1 MKRNGFMI
9 LGGAVGLAGALGG
22 CFDEGVLVPGAI
34 SGSGA
39 AQGGMGGVG
48 AAGGAGGTGGA
59 GAAGGAGGAGAAG
72 GAGGN
77 EPCTPCYTG
86 PEATKGVGECKEG
99 CLRGGSCD
107 GEVVPTAE
115 GCTTKENDESC
126 DGVAACIGAHD
137 WSAKLGGNGDQIG
150 VDVTFDREGHI
161 LVAGAFSTSLDSVG
175 SQGAP
180 VGSLGAYDG
189 FVVQLGP
196 GGARGWSKAFGGNGS
211 DFSTRVAL
219 DKNGGV
225 ILAGTFENTLN
236 FDGASLTSAGSSD
249 VFVAKLDAIGG
260 LDWIKTIAGPSV
272 DRVYGLAVD
281 SNDNIV
287 VAGSFTDSADVL
299 GGQRMGGNHLASKG
313 GEDIFVVKMDALGN
327 LAWSRN
333 FGDTTAEVA
342 NDAAVTPDGGV
353 VLVGR
358 IAGRVYFGTT
368 LLTAQ
373 GDDAFIAK
381 LDGSGTPLWAKMFG
395 DTMSQEFTA
404 VAVDAKGDIVVAGS
418 TGGTINFDG
427 APRRY
432 AGGNDAV
439 VAAFNA
445 EGKHLWNRLYG
456 DARDQKA
463 LGVAVDQAGNVI
475 VVGEF
480 ESAIDFG
487 APSPKLQSLGGND
500 AFFAKLA
507 PNGDTVWAKS
517 FGDAS
522 EQRARAVAV
531 DELGAIAL
539 TGSFSGR
546 IDLGGEP
553 LMNTGGPD
561 AFVAKLQP

>member
-1 MKRNGFMI
+1 MRRNGFMVLCGA
-9 LGGAVGLAGALGG
+9 LGVAGALGG
-22 CFDEGVLVPGAI
+22 CFDQGVLMPGAI
-34 SGSGA
+34 SGGGT

-48 AAGGAGGTGGA
+48 AAGGAGGTGGVGGA

-72 GAGGN
+72 GGGS
-77 EPCTPCYTG
+77 EPCEPCYTG
-86 PEATKGVGECKEG
+86 PESTRRVGECKDG
-99 CLRGGSCD
+99 CLRGGTCVD
-107 GEVVPTAE
+107 EVLPRTEA
-115 GCTTKENDESC
+115 CTKANDESC
-126 DGVAACIGAHD
+126 DGVAECTGAHE
-137 WSAKLGGNGDQIG
+137 WSTQLGVNGEQIG
-150 VDVTFDREGHI
+150 HDVIFDREGNI

-175 SQGAP
+175 SQGA
-180 VGSLGAYDG
+180 SDG
-189 FVVQLGP
+189 FVVKLGP
-196 GGARGWSKAFGGNGS
+196 GGAKEWSKAFGGNGS
-211 DFSTRVAL
+211 DSCNRVAL

-236 FDGASLTSAGSSD
+236 FDGTPLTSKGSSD
-249 VFVAKLDAIGG
+249 VFVAKLDAEGA

-281 SNDNIV
+281 PDDNIV
-287 VAGSFTDSADVL
+287 VAGSFTDWADVL
-299 GGQRMGGNHLASKG
+299 GGRQMGGDRLTSKG
-313 GEDIFVVKMDALGN
+313 GEDIFVAKMDPLGN
-327 LAWSRN
+327 FAWSRN

-342 NDAAVTPDGGV
+342 NDAAVTPEGDV

-358 IAGRVYFGTT
+358 IAGEVYFGTT
-368 LLTAQ
+368 LLDAQ

-381 LDGSGTPLWAKMFG
+381 LNGGGTPLWAKIFG

-439 VAAFNA
+439 VAAFNE

-456 DARDQKA
+456 DAEDQKA

-480 ESAIDFG
+480 ESSIDFG
-487 APSPKLQSLGGND
+487 APSPRLQALGGTD
-500 AFFAKLA
+500 AFFAKLT
-507 PNGDTVWAKS
+507 PNGDTAWAKS
-517 FGDAS
+517 FGDAA

-546 IDLGGEP
+546 IDLGGDP
-553 LMNTGGPD
+553 MMSSGGAD
-561 AFVAKLQP
+561 AFVAKLKP

>member
-9 LGGAVGLAGALGG
+9 LCGALGVAGALGG
-22 CFDEGVLVPGAI
+22 CFDQGVLVPGAI
-34 SGSGA
+34 SGGGA
-39 AQGGMGGVG
+39 AQGGMAGVG
-48 AAGGAGGTGGA
+48 AAGGAGGTGGVGGA
-59 GAAGGAGGAGAAG
+59 GAAGGAGGAG
-72 GAGGN
+72 GN
-77 EPCTPCYTG
+77 EPCVPCYTG
-86 PEATKGVGECKEG
+86 PESTRGVGECKDG
-99 CLRGGSCD
+99 CLRDDSCVD
-107 GEVVPTAE
+107 EVLPKAE
-115 GCTTKENDESC
+115 ACTTQANDENC
-126 DGVAACIGAHD
+126 DRVAECTGAHD

-150 VDVTFDREGHI
+150 YDVAFDREGNLLI
-161 LVAGAFSTSLDSVG
+161 AGAFSTSLGSVG
-175 SQGAP
+175 SQ
-180 VGSLGAYDG
+180 GAYDG
-189 FVVQLGP
+189 FVVKLAP
-196 GGARGWSKAFGGNGS
+196 GGATEWSKVLGGNGS
-211 DFSTRVAL
+211 DSCNRVAL

-225 ILAGTFENTLN
+225 IVAGTFENTVN
-236 FDGASLTSAGSSD
+236 FDGTSLTSQGSSD

-260 LDWIKTIAGPSV
+260 LDWIKTITGPSV

-281 SNDNIV
+281 SDDNII
-287 VAGSFTDSADVL
+287 VAGSFTDWADVL
-299 GGQRMGGNHLASKG
+299 GGQRMGGDHLTSKG
-313 GEDIFVVKMDALGN
+313 GEDIFVAKMDILGN
-327 LAWSRN
+327 FAWSKN

-358 IAGRVYFGTT
+358 IAGKVYFGTT

-381 LDGSGTPLWAKMFG
+381 LDGGGTPLWAKMFG

-404 VAVDAKGDIVVAGS
+404 VAVDAEGDIVVAGS

-445 EGKHLWNRLYG
+445 DGKHLWNRLYG
-456 DARDQKA
+456 DDEDQGA

-487 APSPKLQSLGGND
+487 APSPRLQSLGGND

-507 PNGDTVWAKS
+507 PNGDTAWAKS
-517 FGDAS
+517 FGDAA

-531 DELGAIAL
+531 DALGAIAL

-546 IDLGGEP
+546 IDLGGDP
-553 LMNTGGPD
+553 MMSSGGPD